1 LHLSPCAFIGYIYVR
16 SAQSA
21 QNAQEMHTPP
31 VIDAG
36 RGVCLYAER
45 EDAMPMK
52 VIPDP
57 DDRLLTRSEVAEIFQ
72 VSPSTVTRWAEA
84 GKLPSV
90 KTLGGHRRYESK
102 AVMALAQQLMKEE
115 ASMENALFDVPSM
128 YGDHHVIAVRQALLA
143 LPGVEEVWASS
154 AWQQVQ
160 VAYEPETVS
169 PDQISQALVQ
179 AGYPIGNG
187 HLPSGPSAT
196 SKAKDPAWDTLGA
209 RVTQTNQVDLK
220 LSGEFRRY

>member
-1 LHLSPCAFIGYIYVR
+1 
-16 SAQSA
+16 
-21 QNAQEMHTPP
+21 
-31 VIDAG
+31 
-36 RGVCLYAER
+36 
-45 EDAMPMK
+45 MPMK

-187 HLPSGPSAT
+187 HLPFGPSPT